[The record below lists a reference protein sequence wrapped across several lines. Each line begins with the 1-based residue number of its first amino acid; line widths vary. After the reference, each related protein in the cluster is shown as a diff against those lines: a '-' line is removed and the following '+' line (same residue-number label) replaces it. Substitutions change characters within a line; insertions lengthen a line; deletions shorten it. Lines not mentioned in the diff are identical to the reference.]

1 MTHEEHQ
8 VLVARWAVHN
18 EQSQSERALQKLRA
32 VAEGH
37 RGRVV
42 SIFKLEEE

>member
-18 EQSQSERALQKLRA
+18 DQSQSERALQKLRA
-32 VAEGH
+32 VAEGN
-37 RGRVV
+37 RGRLV
-42 SIFKLEEE
+42 SIFNLKEG